1 MHLLAHLDKD
11 TKVVRKGTLDAKTNG
26 HSEAAVKLTM
36 IDGTMRHTQSIPAQ
50 MLCVLPVTGAS
61 VISN

>member
-36 IDGTMRHTQSIPAQ
+36 IDGTMRHTHK
-50 MLCVLPVTGAS
+50 AS
-61 VISN
+61 LHKCYVSYL